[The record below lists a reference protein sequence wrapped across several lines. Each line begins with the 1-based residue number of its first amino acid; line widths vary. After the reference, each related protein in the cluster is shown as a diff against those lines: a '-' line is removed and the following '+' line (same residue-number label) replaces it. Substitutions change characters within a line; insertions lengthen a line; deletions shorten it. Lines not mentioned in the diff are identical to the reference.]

1 VELIARLGDREE
13 TLQVERTA
21 RGYQVAIGDAV
32 HHVDVAAA
40 GDGHFSLILSG
51 AQHEVSVQPRPDG
64 GYVVTAA
71 SGESLVTL
79 MDPLVHLARAAHDAV
94 EGGGRRQVTAY
105 MPGRVVEILAAEGE
119 RVEAG
124 QGVLVLEAMK
134 MKNEIQAESAGVV
147 TRILVDS
154 GQTVEGG
161 DPLFEM
167 E

>member
-1 VELIARLGDREE
+1 
-13 TLQVERTA
+13 
-21 RGYQVAIGDAV
+21 
-32 HHVDVAAA
+32 
-40 GDGHFSLILSG
+40 
-51 AQHEVSVQPRPDG
+51 
-64 GYVVTAA
+64 
-71 SGESLVTL
+71 
-79 MDPLVHLARAAHDAV
+79 
-94 EGGGRRQVTAY
+94 

-147 TRILVDS
+147 TRILVDE